1 MSNILTFKIVYEEPI
16 MLNPKI
22 FVFAAIIVLG
32 GVLGGI
38 FLTTSN
44 TDPSQDGSFQ
54 EISNQVEPIN
64 IQLEEVTIL
73 EVSDRAAVLEI
84 QFKLDNPNTRS
95 VIAQQLKYSLFAS
108 VESEE
113 YKIVSGEIGQRPE
126 GMVDGSN
133 YYTLLS
139 NSSIILKDKIIL
151 DYPGNSP
158 ELMNILENTNTS
170 WRVTGDVF
178 FNLSSMTSGHENE
191 IHFESRK

>member
-1 MSNILTFKIVYEEPI
+1 

-44 TDPSQDGSFQ
+44 TDPSQDGSSQ

-191 IHFESRK
+191 LHFESRK

>member
-1 MSNILTFKIVYEEPI
+1 